1 MNVTASPI
9 HVSSAMTYSSTYKG
23 SGRGYVHTTSSAQV
37 HSLGSAGGGMAQA
50 PVASMSSTSSSYSRG
65 IAQTSS
71 SIATPQLSC
80 IRTSAS
86 AISGGVT
93 TYDEGPRRGHVRKV
107 VLPFVCEHCD
117 FEENA
122 DGDLECIYCHAIAE
136 NGCNCTP
143 DCHCDVPIGDGT
155 EVWLFVTALAGVYA
169 LYKARVRKEQLI

>member
-23 SGRGYVHTTSSAQV
+23 SGRGYVHMTSSAQV
-37 HSLGSAGGGMAQA
+37 RSIGSAGGGMAQA

-93 TYDEGPRRGHVRKV
+93 TYDNGPRNGRVRKIH
-107 VLPFVCEHCD
+107 LPGTCEHCD
-117 FEENA
+117 WEWDDEK
-122 DGDLECIYCHAIAE
+122 DDYVCIYCGSE
-136 NGCNCTP
+136 LMNGCECG
-143 DCHCDVPIGDGT
+143 DCHCPIGDGKD
-155 EVWLFVTALAGVYA
+155 VWLFVTALAGVYA
-169 LYKARVRKEQLI
+169 LYKARARKEQLI

>member
-23 SGRGYVHTTSSAQV
+23 SGRGYVHMTSSAQV
-37 HSLGSAGGGMAQA
+37 RSIGSAGGGMAQA
-50 PVASMSSTSSSYSRG
+50 PVAAMSSTSSSYSSRG

-93 TYDEGPRRGHVRKV
+93 TYDEGPRKGHLRKGQT
-107 VLPFVCEHCD
+107 LPPGACPNCDWHYDDATDTWYCPYCDCDPYDDCDHVC
-117 FEENA
+117 
-122 DGDLECIYCHAIAE
+122 
-136 NGCNCTP
+136 
-143 DCHCDVPIGDGT
+143 VPIGDGK

-169 LYKARVRKEQLI
+169 LYKARARKEQLI